1 MNTPPSYLPDEHIA
15 AHVGRFKEQGATI
28 VQPGSFLN
36 PDSEFKTWLPGKFA
50 GLPEDMEPI
59 LSEFKRTGNHQV
71 LNEKLALGLEGRAL
85 DEFKSQPILVIR
97 IAPNDPRFKFEMPT
111 GNEHGAYPREWVP
124 GGESKGG
131 IREAVLKG
139 AEDIRHN
146 NDIHQLASQ
155 FKNSEILGNE

>member
-1 MNTPPSYLPDEHIA
+1 
-15 AHVGRFKEQGATI
+15 
-28 VQPGSFLN
+28 
-36 PDSEFKTWLPGKFA
+36 
-50 GLPEDMEPI
+50 
-59 LSEFKRTGNHQV
+59 
-71 LNEKLALGLEGRAL
+71 
-85 DEFKSQPILVIR
+85 LVIR

-111 GNEHGAYPREWVP
+111 GNEHGAYPGEWVP

-155 FKNSEILGNE
+155 FKDSEILGNE

>member
-1 MNTPPSYLPDEHIA
+1 
-15 AHVGRFKEQGATI
+15 
-28 VQPGSFLN
+28 VQPGPFLD
-36 PDSEFKTWLPGKFA
+36 PKSEFKTWPPGKFA

-59 LSEFKRTGNHQV
+59 INEFKRIGDHLV

-111 GNEHGAYPREWVP
+111 GNEHGAYPGEWVP

-139 AEDIRHN
+139 AEDIRHEG
-146 NDIHQLASQ
+146 DINKLASQ
-155 FKNSEILGNE
+155 FENSEILGNE